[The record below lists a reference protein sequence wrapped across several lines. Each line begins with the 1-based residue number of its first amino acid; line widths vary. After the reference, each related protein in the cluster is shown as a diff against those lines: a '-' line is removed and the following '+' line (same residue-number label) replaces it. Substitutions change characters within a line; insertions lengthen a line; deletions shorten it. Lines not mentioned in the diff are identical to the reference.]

1 MQHLLT
7 NEIQPMA
14 AHALEPNEPSR
25 LATSVQRG
33 ELLTTLKQKYGVDQ
47 TDTEALGR
55 TGLLR
60 IVDTFDFLSNNLPAN
75 SRLK

>member
-1 MQHLLT
+1 
-7 NEIQPMA
+7 MA
-14 AHALEPNEPSR
+14 AHAHDSNEPHR
-25 LATSVQRG
+25 LATSLRG
-33 ELLTTLKQKYGVDQ
+33 EFLTTLKQKYGVEQ
-47 TDTEALGR
+47 ADTEALGR